1 MRNLF
6 QNKDPFRCGASE
18 RGKYKNSGLA
28 NGSFRLRVAERSLK
42 KSPLERGFRG
52 VLFMLIIVL
61 LSSPATRAQ
70 SLEDYLIQAGENNP
84 VLKAE
89 FTKYLA
95 SLEQVPQVTALPDPD
110 LSFGYFISPIETRV
124 GPQQSRIGLT
134 QMFPWFG
141 TLSAKGDV
149 AAEQAKSQF
158 EVFEEARNR
167 LFFQVKQQWYKL
179 YFLYHSISIL
189 EENIEIL
196 QTFENLSLQ
205 RYETAQVS
213 QVDVLRVQIE
223 KEDLQVQLELLKDQ
237 LITSEVM
244 FNEFL
249 NRDKNLSVKI
259 ADTLAISPIPI
270 DEAALSQRIL
280 SRNPR
285 LSQLD
290 YQAVSAQRS
299 IDAAKKSGMPQF
311 GLGFDYIFTGERTD
325 LNPPGNGDD
334 AFVVKLGVKIPLWR
348 SKYKA
353 QEKQAK
359 LNYRSIQDRQLAV
372 ENSLTTDLEKALR
385 DLRDAERR
393 DKLYKDIQIR
403 RTRQAIDI
411 LLEEYTSS
419 STAFEELL
427 RLQQKLLRFQ
437 LAQKQAVVDQN
448 IAVAYLQY
456 LSGTDN
462 TTPEQMNVKN

>member
-6 QNKDPFRCGASE
+6 QNKDLFRRGASE
-18 RGKYKNSGLA
+18 RGKYKSSGLA
-28 NGSFRLRVAERSLK
+28 DVSFRGRLAERSLK
-42 KSPLERGFRG
+42 KPPLERGFRG
-52 VLFMLIIVL
+52 VLFMLIIMP
-61 LSSPATRAQ
+61 LSSQATTAQ
-70 SLEDYLIQAGENNP
+70 SLDDYLIEAGENNP
-84 VLKAE
+84 ALKAE
-89 FTKYLA
+89 FNKYLA
-95 SLEQVPQVTALPDPD
+95 SLEQVPQVSALPDPD

-124 GPQQSRIGLT
+124 GPQQSRIGLN
-134 QMFPWFG
+134 QVFPWFG

-179 YFLYHSISIL
+179 YFLDHSISIL
-189 EENIEIL
+189 EENIDIL
-196 QTFENLSLQ
+196 QTFESLSLQ
-205 RYETAQVS
+205 RYETGQVS

-223 KEDLQVQLELLKDQ
+223 KEDLQVQLALLKDDFETQ
-237 LITSEVM
+237 KYV
-244 FNEFL
+244 FNELL
-249 NRDKNLSVKI
+249 NRDKGLSVAI
-259 ADTLAISPIPI
+259 PDILTITLFPI
-270 DEAALSQRIL
+270 DEAELSQQIL

-290 YQAVSAQRS
+290 YQAASAQRS

-311 GLGFDYIFTGERTD
+311 GLGFDYIFTDEGND
-325 LNPPGNGDD
+325 INPSGNGDD
-334 AFVVKLGVKIPLWR
+334 ALVVKLGIKVPLWR
-348 SKYKA
+348 GKYRA
-353 QEKQAK
+353 QKKQAE
-359 LNYRSIQDRQLAV
+359 LNYKSVQDRQLSV
-372 ENSLTTDLEKALR
+372 ENSLITDLEKALR

-419 STAFEELL
+419 STDFEELL

-437 LAQKQAVVDQN
+437 LAQEQAVVDQN
-448 IAVAYLQY
+448 IAVAYLEY
-456 LSGTDN
+456 LSGTYN
-462 TTPEQMNVKN
+462 TTPEQKNLKN